1 MDYMSLR
8 SVSVL
13 DSGSAD
19 FERAFKEMW
28 ANNADVMSQLY
39 SGTGA
44 LKTDFT
50 RYAIVFVCCAGVL
63 LVCARVHC

>member
-1 MDYMSLR
+1 MVVDYLSLR

-13 DSGSAD
+13 DSGSAV
-19 FERAFKEMW
+19 FEHAFKGAW
-28 ANNADVMSQLY
+28 ANNADMMSQLY

-50 RYAIVFVCCAGVL
+50 R
-63 LVCARVHC
+63 